1 MGDKCCFNKDEGGWR
16 VAEKGVVEGEKQK
29 VADEVDD
36 ESDAGVEDK
45 AIEDRRRFDRW
56 SAHGSQHPP
65 SILRHLHAQYSS
77 NARKSIL

>member
-1 MGDKCCFNKDEGGWR
+1 MCCFNRDEGGWKGNCEIN
-16 VAEKGVVEGEKQK
+16 AEKGVVEGEKQK

-65 SILRHLHAQYSS
+65 SILRHLRA
-77 NARKSIL
+77 

>member
-1 MGDKCCFNKDEGGWR
+1 MDPKSAVGGPKQISRTGDK
-16 VAEKGVVEGEKQK
+16 AI
-29 VADEVDD
+29 DD

-65 SILRHLHAQYSS
+65 SILRHLRAQYSC
-77 NARKSIL
+77 NARK